1 MIGFYDKSKIWV
13 SHGNKVLR
21 CAPEQLRELSPD
33 QIAAIEFLP
42 VEAVKRDGKYALRGA
57 QTFVDITNKDFPTEE
72 QRGEVRE
79 IDDCEEGGNAKR
91 RRVDEEDQ
99 DQEMEDGEL
108 GPNQSLGE
116 GEINEEST
124 KDDSEAARSKRTEDE
139 DEMTARASETAPR
152 STYGPMRR
160 QGQRTESTPLG
171 TKAPEN
177 NLTQALRAST
187 DLCEAA
193 ENTTGPGRSEEAD
206 DLLECHLTTT
216 IEEVKTSGKYCKEHC
231 ETFLAQDRQGAE
243 VREKDIVTEKMKM
256 QNIQGKN
263 KEFEKL
269 IKTGAIVIHK
279 GQQARDLRNTVPRER
294 ILGSRF
300 VR

>member
-1 MIGFYDKSKIWV
+1 MRLAARKAMVEMDDKEKVHRAMSHRNREKTGYHVGQLVYYWRVNKDTDKKGVWRGPARVIGFYDKSKIWV

-124 KDDSEAARSKRTEDE
+124 KDDSEEARSKRTEDE

-171 TKAPEN
+171 TKPPEN

-193 ENTTGPGRSEEAD
+193 ENTTGPGRRDS
-206 DLLECHLTTT
+206 CC
-216 IEEVKTSGKYCKEHC
+216 GK
-231 ETFLAQDRQGAE
+231 
-243 VREKDIVTEKMKM
+243 
-256 QNIQGKN
+256 
-263 KEFEKL
+263 
-269 IKTGAIVIHK
+269 
-279 GQQARDLRNTVPRER
+279 
-294 ILGSRF
+294 
-300 VR
+300 